1 MDAACTRLREIL
13 NLAVTP
19 LAKIPH
25 FTCNL
30 RLELALQRLCNADL
44 NYTFLEVLMSIPFGF
59 SPQGNDNNDLAAMFE
74 QMGRMLRQP
83 NQSSEAS
90 VNWESAR
97 DTSRQTLSGIGD
109 PGVTPEQSTHVSAAS
124 ELAQS
129 WLDEATTLPAN
140 ADTFARATT
149 RTHWLEATFH
159 SWRGIVEPVADG
171 VANAMS
177 GSMPTQDELTHMEI
191 PEELLAGLPDEVAQ
205 QMREMLASPQMASML
220 APLMN
225 MAKSMGAT
233 LFGNQFGQALGEI
246 SAEVLS
252 MSDVGIPLTDD
263 AESALIYHNV
273 ENLCQGL
280 SVSFDDVLLYVAL
293 REAAHQRLFSHTP
306 WLRSQILATIGD
318 YARGVQIDTG
328 RIQAAVA
335 EIDPANLENVQDIF
349 GSDVFEPTLTVEQ
362 ENALERLELLLA
374 LIEGWVT
381 TVVTAACHNRLPS
394 SVALEETFRR
404 RRATGGPAE
413 KLFAGLVGLQIRPRR
428 MREAAT
434 LWSAL
439 TEQRGTE
446 ERDALWS
453 HPDLLPTTDDIDNP
467 DGFVAGQTHDLMAAL
482 QEAMETP
489 GPEEGDLPDQD
500 SSS

>member
-1 MDAACTRLREIL
+1 VQLRHLRKHETLRVICPTL
-13 NLAVTP
+13 LATWP
-19 LAKIPH
+19 ICEAHLS
-25 FTCNL
+25 
-30 RLELALQRLCNADL
+30 
-44 NYTFLEVLMSIPFGF
+44 YTFLEVAVSIPFGF
-59 SPQGNDNNDLAAMFE
+59 SPQGNDNNNELAAMFE

-83 NQSSEAS
+83 DQAANAS

-97 DTSRQTLSGIGD
+97 DTSRQTLRGLGD
-109 PGVTPEQSTHVSAAS
+109 PGVTPDKSARVSGAA

-129 WLDEATTLPAN
+129 WLEEVTHLPA
-140 ADTFARATT
+140 ADVAVTATT
-149 RTHWLEATFH
+149 RTHWLESTFH
-159 SWRGIVEPVADG
+159 AWRAIVEPVADG

-177 GSMPTQDELTHMEI
+177 GSIPTQDELTNIEL
-191 PEELLAGLPDEVAQ
+191 PEELLAGLPEEIAT
-205 QMREMLASPQMASML
+205 QMREMLASPEMASML

-246 SAEVLS
+246 SAEVLC
-252 MSDVGIPLTDD
+252 MSDVGIPLTDN
-263 AESALIYHNV
+263 AESALIYHNI
-273 ENLCQGL
+273 ENLCEGL

-293 REAAHQRLFSHTP
+293 REGAHQRLFAHTT
-306 WLRSQILATIGD
+306 WLRSQILAAVSD

-335 EIDPANLENVQDIF
+335 EIDPANLDNVQDIF
-349 GSDVFEPTLTVEQ
+349 GSDVFEPTLTAEQ
-362 ENALERLELLLA
+362 ESALERLELLLA

-381 TVVTAACHNRLPS
+381 TVVSSACVNRLPS

-428 MREAAT
+428 LREAAT
-434 LWSAL
+434 LWDEL
-439 TEQRGTE
+439 TQQRGID

-453 HPDLLPTTDDIDNP
+453 HPDLLPTTADIDNP
-467 DGFVAGQTHDLMAAL
+467 EGFVAGQTHDLMAEL
-482 QEAMETP
+482 HEAMETP
-489 GPEEGDLPDQD
+489 GPDEGELPDQD
-500 SSS
+500 SSF

>member
-1 MDAACTRLREIL
+1 
-13 NLAVTP
+13 
-19 LAKIPH
+19 
-25 FTCNL
+25 
-30 RLELALQRLCNADL
+30 
-44 NYTFLEVLMSIPFGF
+44 MSIPFGF

-83 NQSSEAS
+83 GQASNAS

-97 DTSRQTLSGIGD
+97 DTSRQTLSNLGD
-109 PGVTPEQSTHVSAAS
+109 PGVSADQSTRVSAAS
-124 ELAQS
+124 ELAQN
-129 WLDEATTLPAN
+129 WLDEATNLPAT
-140 ADTFARATT
+140 DVSVTATT
-149 RTHWLEATFH
+149 RTHWLESTFH
-159 SWRGIVEPVADG
+159 SWRAIVEPVADG

-177 GSMPTQDELTHMEI
+177 GSMPTQDELAHLEL
-191 PEELLAGLPDEVAQ
+191 PEEMLAGLPDEIAA
-205 QMREMLASPQMASML
+205 QMRDMLASPEMAAML

-246 SAEVLS
+246 SADVLC

-263 AESALIYHNV
+263 AESALIYHNI
-273 ENLCQGL
+273 ENLSQGL

-293 REAAHQRLFSHTP
+293 REGAHQRLFAQTP
-306 WLRSQILATIGD
+306 WLRSQILAAISD

-349 GSDVFEPTLTVEQ
+349 GSNVFEPTLTAEQ

-381 TVVTAACHNRLPS
+381 TVVTAACTNRLPS
-394 SVALEETFRR
+394 SIALEETFRR

-428 MREAAT
+428 LREAAD
-434 LWSAL
+434 LWNAL
-439 TEQRGTE
+439 TDDRGID
-446 ERDALWS
+446 ERDSLWS
-453 HPDLLPTTDDIDNP
+453 HPDLLPTTGDIDNP

-482 QEAMETP
+482 HEAMETP
-489 GPEEGDLPDQD
+489 GPDEGELPQQD

>member
-1 MDAACTRLREIL
+1 
-13 NLAVTP
+13 
-19 LAKIPH
+19 
-25 FTCNL
+25 
-30 RLELALQRLCNADL
+30 
-44 NYTFLEVLMSIPFGF
+44 MSIPFGF

-83 NQSSEAS
+83 TGGSNAS

-97 DTSRQTLSGIGD
+97 DTSRQTLSNLGD
-109 PGVTPEQSTHVSAAS
+109 PGVTRDQSARVIAAS

-129 WLDEATTLPAN
+129 WLDEATNMPATS
-140 ADTFARATT
+140 AEVTATT
-149 RTHWLEATFH
+149 RTHWLESTFH
-159 SWRGIVEPVADG
+159 SWRAIVEPVADG
-171 VANAMS
+171 VANAMA
-177 GSMPTQDELTHMEI
+177 GSMPSQADIKNLEI
-191 PEELLAGLPDEVAQ
+191 PEELLAGLPDEAAA
-205 QMREMLASPQMASML
+205 QMRDMLASPELSAML
-220 APLMN
+220 APLLN

-246 SAEVLS
+246 ASEVLC

-263 AESALIYHNV
+263 AESALVYHNV
-273 ENLCQGL
+273 KNLSEGL

-293 REAAHQRLFSHTP
+293 REAAHQRLFANAT
-306 WLRSQILATIGD
+306 WLRSQILAAVSD

-335 EIDPANLENVQDIF
+335 QIDPANLENVQDIF
-349 GSDVFEPTLTVEQ
+349 GSDVFEPTLTPAQ
-362 ENALERLELLLA
+362 ESALERLELLLA

-381 TVVTAACHNRLPS
+381 MVVTAACVNRLPS

-404 RRATGGPAE
+404 RRAAGGPAE

-428 MREAAT
+428 LREAAT
-434 LWSAL
+434 LWQEL
-439 TEQRGTE
+439 TQQRSIAD
-446 ERDALWS
+446 RDALWS

-467 DGFVAGQTHDLMAAL
+467 EGFIAGQTHDLMAEL
-482 QEAMETP
+482 HQAMETP
-489 GPEEGDLPDQD
+489 GPDESELPDQD